1 MSGMSESS
9 SGAQRVAYFD
19 VLRILATFAVVAL
32 HLSAQHW
39 ADTDVSSSA
48 WQAFNLYDS
57 AVRWAVPVFV
67 MISGALFLSGSQSI
81 GHILKK
87 NVLRIATAFVFWSA
101 LYAVFMVRFEDC
113 PKELGLQQFFNGHYH
128 MWFLF
133 MIVGLYLLV
142 PFLRP
147 IVRDEKLLRCFL
159 LLTLVFSFLMPQ
171 IAAYLSLFSWETS
184 AKFTAL
190 TGNFYYHFTLGFTPY
205 FVLGYYMSRREF
217 TRRAER
223 IIYLLGALGF
233 VLTIVLTSF
242 ASRRIDMA
250 TELFY
255 GYDAFNVLFVC
266 LAIFLF
272 ARQHLNFPKLGEK
285 GHARI
290 RALSRWSFGAYLV
303 HPMFIEAL
311 DIFLHFNTLSL
322 NVFFSVPLLT
332 LLIGTAAFLVSA
344 LLHQIPF
351 VNKYFV

>member
-1 MSGMSESS
+1 MSENS
-9 SGAQRVAYFD
+9 SGPQRVAYFD

-39 ADTDVSSSA
+39 ADTDVSSNA

-67 MISGALFLSGSQSI
+67 MISGALFLSGTQSI

-87 NVLRIATAFVFWSA
+87 NVARIIAAFAFWSA
-101 LYAVFMVRFEDC
+101 LYALYMAKVNDC
-113 PKELGLQQFFNGHYH
+113 PPDIALQQFFNGHYH

-142 PFLRP
+142 PLLRP
-147 IVRDEKLLRCFL
+147 IVRDEALLRWFL
-159 LLTLVFSFLMPQ
+159 LVTLLFSFLFPQ
-171 IAAYLSLFSWETS
+171 IAAYLSLFSWEES
-184 AKFTAL
+184 AKFKAL
-190 TGNFYYHFTLGFTPY
+190 VGNFYYHFTLGFTPY
-205 FVLGYYMSRREF
+205 FVLGYYMSRKEF
-217 TRRAER
+217 SRRAEH
-223 IIYLLGALGF
+223 IIYALGVLGF
-233 VLTIVLTSF
+233 VLTIVMTSF
-242 ASRRIDMA
+242 ASRRIDTA

-255 GYDAFNVLFVC
+255 GYDTFNVLFVC
-266 LAIFLF
+266 LAVFLF
-272 ARQHLNFPKLGEK
+272 ARNHLNFPKLGEA

-311 DIFLHFNTLSL
+311 DHFWGFNTLSL
-322 NVFFSVPLLT
+322 NVFLSVPLLT

-344 LLHQIPF
+344 LLHHVPF
-351 VNKYFV
+351 VRKYFV